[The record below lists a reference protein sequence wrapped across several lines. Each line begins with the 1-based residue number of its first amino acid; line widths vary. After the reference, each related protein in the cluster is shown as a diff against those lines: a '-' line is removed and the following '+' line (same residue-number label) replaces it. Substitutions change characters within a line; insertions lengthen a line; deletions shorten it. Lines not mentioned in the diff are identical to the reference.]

1 MSATHRLLNDLEST
15 LNISSSQS
23 KEGDAEIDRLNV
35 LLLNLRRMLSLCDS
49 PLNLNFKEDSY
60 STNEQRSLMQK
71 EVITLQDDMIE
82 DISVGLTNLHEKV
95 RFSSFEILSLYGSKF
110 SKLLLLFF
118 FLTLR
123 HLK

>member
-95 RFSSFEILSLYGSKF
+95 RF
-110 SKLLLLFF
+110 
-118 FLTLR
+118 T
-123 HLK
+123 HLKFYLFMDQNFQNYYFFSFFSLLGT